1 MEGKVKAF
9 LTTAVVV
16 AFSVCALS
24 KTQLHD
30 SSQKTPDLKVTVIP
44 DKKIFVLHESIY
56 TRVEFKNQGPKTY
69 CFPKPWLDCTND
81 YPGSAVTTGRPV
93 ANSGEFEQFIC
104 HYDSGGPPRAS
115 NLESETKKHWVILAP
130 NAVYLSD
137 RTEAKVNL
145 SLLGEWQLET
155 TYSQPQGAFN
165 PTAVKK
171 HLTSMA
177 ENAGCILPP
186 APIKSEP
193 VTIQVVN
200 AANKD

>member
-1 MEGKVKAF
+1 MNERVQAF
-9 LTTAVVV
+9 LTSAAVV

-24 KTQLHD
+24 KAQLHD
-30 SSQKTPDLKVTVIP
+30 SSQKTSDLKVTVIP
-44 DKKIFVLHESIY
+44 DKKIFVLHENVY
-56 TRVEFKNQGPKTY
+56 TRVEFKNLGPKTY
-69 CFPKPWLDCTND
+69 CFPKPSLDCTND

-93 ANSGEFEQFIC
+93 ANGGEFEQFIC

-115 NLESETKKHWVILAP
+115 NPESEIKKHWVILAP

-145 SLLGEWQLET
+145 NLLGDWQLET

-177 ENAGCILPP
+177 ESAACILPP

-193 VTIQVVN
+193 VTIQVVDV
-200 AANKD
+200 AN